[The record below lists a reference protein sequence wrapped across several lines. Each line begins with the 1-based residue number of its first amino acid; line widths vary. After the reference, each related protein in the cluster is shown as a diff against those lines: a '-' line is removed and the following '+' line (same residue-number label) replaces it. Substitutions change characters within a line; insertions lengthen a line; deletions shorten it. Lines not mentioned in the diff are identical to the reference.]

1 MKLKKLLIIIIV
13 LAIILGIAFAVF
25 FFLGERES
33 SNEDADL
40 NDPFPVGS
48 GPGFG
53 SVPGITPPSETSPEP
68 DAVEVDA
75 NGVVIIPTLRKL
87 FDEPTSGVYIYDTV
101 REVESITY
109 NEDGE
114 DVLETLEVPETKF
127 QIVERSNGHI
137 YEFNSLDL
145 LSEKLSNTTIVRVRD
160 MLIGVGGYI
169 YRYLAEYGDTII
181 SFRASF
187 EENDEVSVDNDSAQ
201 NPSILSG
208 SFLPENILSMT
219 LSDDKTA
226 FAYLVSEGVTQSGLY
241 VSPIS
246 IFSPQKIADLPIS
259 EIEILWPNQD
269 TFMFYTKPD
278 SQAPGNL
285 FELNESGELRT
296 LIADTYGLSATV
308 SPSGEI
314 AFVSFDTNEGTFTS
328 SINLSTGAVTNTS
341 DPLQT
346 IAGEKCVWSN
356 VDDNIIYC
364 AGSTLLAREN
374 FPESWF
380 KGSFFSIDTLW
391 EIDVSTGN
399 SQIVSNL
406 TESGV
411 TTSFDMMNLTVS
423 PNDEYLLF
431 INKYDR
437 TPWVLDMRLL

>member
-1 MKLKKLLIIIIV
+1 
-13 LAIILGIAFAVF
+13 
-25 FFLGERES
+25 
-33 SNEDADL
+33 
-40 NDPFPVGS
+40 
-48 GPGFG
+48 
-53 SVPGITPPSETSPEP
+53 
-68 DAVEVDA
+68 
-75 NGVVIIPTLRKL
+75 
-87 FDEPTSGVYIYDTV
+87 
-101 REVESITY
+101 
-109 NEDGE
+109 
-114 DVLETLEVPETKF
+114 
-127 QIVERSNGHI
+127 
-137 YEFNSLDL
+137 
-145 LSEKLSNTTIVRVRD
+145 
-160 MLIGVGGYI
+160 
-169 YRYLAEYGDTII
+169 
-181 SFRASF
+181 
-187 EENDEVSVDNDSAQ
+187 
-201 NPSILSG
+201 
-208 SFLPENILSMT
+208 
-219 LSDDKTA
+219 
-226 FAYLVSEGVTQSGLY
+226 
-241 VSPIS
+241 
-246 IFSPQKIADLPIS
+246 
-259 EIEILWPNQD
+259 
-269 TFMFYTKPD
+269 MFYTKPD